1 MITIQL
7 QLSLNQRQLYQ
18 QPPTE
23 KWRHRQLHPLTIP
36 QGVRRSGRAR
46 TQTTAYVPT
55 MKGKSYQ
62 YAALQL
68 AESEWDADVVA
79 MVFTQL
85 TLKAALKTWGNDAR
99 AAAKS
104 EMKQL
109 HWRNS
114 FKPVRLR
121 DLTERQ
127 KQTILESH
135 IIMKQKRTGEIKGQ
149 NSRRWQQAEGIHR

>member
-1 MITIQL
+1 
-7 QLSLNQRQLYQ
+7 
-18 QPPTE
+18 
-23 KWRHRQLHPLTIP
+23 
-36 QGVRRSGRAR
+36 
-46 TQTTAYVPT
+46 

-68 AESEWDADVVA
+68 AQTEWDLRVVE

-104 EMKQL
+104 EMKRL

-114 FKPVRLR
+114 FKPVHLR

-127 KQTILESH
+127 KQTILVSH
-135 IIMKQKRTGEIKGQ
+135 IIMKQKRTGEIKG
-149 NSRRWQQAEGIHR
+149 RTVAGYLTYLEK

>member
-1 MITIQL
+1 
-7 QLSLNQRQLYQ
+7 
-18 QPPTE
+18 
-23 KWRHRQLHPLTIP
+23 
-36 QGVRRSGRAR
+36 
-46 TQTTAYVPT
+46 

-68 AESEWDADVVA
+68 AESEWDAEIVE

-135 IIMKQKRTGEIKGQ
+135 IIMKQKRTGEIKGRTVAGGNKQ
-149 NSRRWQQAEGIHR
+149 RGYIDNTHFNHRCRRRKRDSSYRYPQRVHSNSGRGQEQTCHHPNYRYAC